1 MIYPAALAPRMGKK
15 VNVYLDD
22 EMLKI
27 WNSVPTGHRS
37 SIIKKS
43 LRDYSK
49 EKMSPKQ
56 EIILKLNEKLLT
68 IRSSIDNLENEKTMI
83 EKELDLLQSDLKSTN
98 IDKELFF
105 ETIIKRAKILHEKRA
120 NYRSFTG
127 KSYYKIHSIGKDK
140 IYIENIRTGRTNSN
154 FSRKTTDLAIERL
167 ISAGGRIPIGQFIPV
182 KMHEY
187 TVVHLHPNLSAQS
200 GFIIWN
206 DQKMNYVTED
216 MVPVNQ
222 DLVNPPPETWS
233 SDSNWLKVT
242 IDGLKA
248 HICIY
253 SSSTHWGSDK
263 IVIAMLDEHPH
274 FTTNDGFDDQPW
286 MTKYFD
292 FFEMGVFY
300 WGHHN
305 LKGGGG
311 GSHTVL
317 TDN

>member
-1 MIYPAALAPRMGKK
+1 MIYPPALEPYMGKK

-49 EKMSPKQ
+49 EKISPKQ
-56 EIILKLNEKLLT
+56 EIILKLKEKLLT
-68 IRSSIDNLENEKTMI
+68 IRSSIDNLEYEKAMI
-83 EKELDLLQSDLKSTN
+83 QKELELLQSNRKSTN
-98 IDKELFF
+98 IDKEMFF
-105 ETIIKRAKILHEKRA
+105 QTIIRRAKILLEKRA

-127 KSYYKIHSIGKDK
+127 KSYYKIHSVVNDK

-187 TVVHLHPNLSAQS
+187 TVVHLHPNLSAHN

-206 DQKMNYVTED
+206 EKEMDYVTED

-242 IDGLKA
+242 IDGLKG

-253 SSSTHWGSDK
+253 SSTTHWGSDK
-263 IVIAMLDEHPH
+263 IVISMIDEHPH
-274 FTTNDGFDDQPW
+274 FATTDGFNDQPW
-286 MTKYFD
+286 MTKYYD

-311 GSHTVL
+311 GTHTVL
-317 TDN
+317 TEN

>member
-1 MIYPAALAPRMGKK
+1 MGKK

-154 FSRKTTDLAIERL
+154 FSRE
-167 ISAGGRIPIGQFIPV
+167 
-182 KMHEY
+182 
-187 TVVHLHPNLSAQS
+187 
-200 GFIIWN
+200 
-206 DQKMNYVTED
+206 NY
-216 MVPVNQ
+216 
-222 DLVNPPPETWS
+222 
-233 SDSNWLKVT
+233 
-242 IDGLKA
+242 
-248 HICIY
+248 
-253 SSSTHWGSDK
+253 
-263 IVIAMLDEHPH
+263 
-274 FTTNDGFDDQPW
+274 
-286 MTKYFD
+286 
-292 FFEMGVFY
+292 
-300 WGHHN
+300 
-305 LKGGGG
+305 
-311 GSHTVL
+311 
-317 TDN
+317 